1 MDQVDDPV
9 RQIGRE
15 VGTIVRTAIFAQTSR
30 DVDARPALAE
40 RELYIRVGLV
50 IAQQDVES
58 RLALLDQIIFE
69 GQRLFVV
76 CNHDVINVD
85 GLAYQGSGL
94 GIFPPSFVEITGHAA
109 AQVLRLAHINDVALG
124 VLVEIDAGFHRNGA
138 DFGLQVHAE
147 RSILLDGKYGHCGTK
162 RLMTPS
168 CVVRMFF
175 PQRLLA
181 AIFFLHFLLGI
192 GSSSAWAQSITQL
205 PANQSNQPQL
215 TKSPQ
220 GKQDEAARA
229 AARAPAHHFD
239 RVLIIVLEN
248 VDYEVASKDKN
259 LADLAAQGASFTNF
273 HALFHPSYPN
283 YLAMVAGTDFGIH
296 RRGRL
301 LADNQVNIPNDAEHR
316 SIADR
321 LIAAGLDFK
330 QYAEELPNE
339 TCPWNYSTQHVSDK
353 RGNYARRHVPL
364 LSFREVQQKW
374 CDRVIRVDSSKSD
387 NFFVQDAKKGLVA
400 YSIYTPN
407 MKNDGHDS
415 NVQVASA
422 G

>member
-1 MDQVDDPV
+1 
-9 RQIGRE
+9 
-15 VGTIVRTAIFAQTSR
+15 
-30 DVDARPALAE
+30 
-40 RELYIRVGLV
+40 
-50 IAQQDVES
+50 
-58 RLALLDQIIFE
+58 
-69 GQRLFVV
+69 
-76 CNHDVINVD
+76 
-85 GLAYQGSGL
+85 
-94 GIFPPSFVEITGHAA
+94 
-109 AQVLRLAHINDVALG
+109 
-124 VLVEIDAGFHRNGA
+124 
-138 DFGLQVHAE
+138 
-147 RSILLDGKYGHCGTK
+147 
-162 RLMTPS
+162 
-168 CVVRMFF
+168 MFF
-175 PQRLLA
+175 LQRLLA
-181 AIFFLHFLLGI
+181 AILFLHFPLSI

-205 PANQSNQPQL
+205 PADQSNQPQL

-301 LADNQVNIPNDAEHR
+301 LADNQVNIPNDAEHH

-330 QYAEELPNE
+330 QYAEELPSE
-339 TCPWNYSTQHVSDK
+339 TCPWNFSTQHVSDK
-353 RGNYARRHVPL
+353 RGNYARRHVPF

-387 NFFVQDAKKGLVA
+387 NYFAQDAKKGLVA

-407 MKNDGHDS
+407 MNHDGHDT
-415 NVQVASA
+415 NVQTA
-422 G
+422 GAWVKKFLDDSLPQKLRQGTLVVVTFDESGGNADNRIYTLFLGDMVKPANQQDPKALGKPYNHYSVLRTIEDNFGLEPLTANDRNAAPITDIWK